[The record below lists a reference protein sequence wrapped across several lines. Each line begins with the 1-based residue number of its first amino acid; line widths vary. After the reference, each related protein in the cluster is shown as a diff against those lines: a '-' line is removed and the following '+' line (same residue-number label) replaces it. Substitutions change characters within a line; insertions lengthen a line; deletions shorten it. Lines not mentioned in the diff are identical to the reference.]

1 VQEGEYVPFP
11 TTAFSTKAKTRGM
24 FLRCKRQ
31 IAVAL
36 LKGKKAESPAQVAQM
51 EKWRKGNQRR

>member
-1 VQEGEYVPFP
+1 
-11 TTAFSTKAKTRGM
+11 M